1 MKVTKEIKIA
11 LVGIVGLVTLFF
23 GLNYLK
29 GLNLFSIDSKYY
41 LAFKEISGLS
51 ASCPIYADG
60 YKVGVVKNISYDYQN
75 ANNIMVEI
83 GVDPKLR
90 IPKGSSAEIV
100 GDLLGNVQVNL
111 LLANNPRERVEVGQT
126 IYGVIN
132 GGAMAQLKDMIPT
145 VEKIL
150 PKLDS
155 IMTSLNL
162 LLADPAIAQS
172 LHNVQNITS
181 NLTTTTAEAN
191 RLMAQLNS
199 QVPGMMSKA
208 NSVLN
213 NTSELTAGLNQKLAE
228 VDVATTMAKIDQ
240 TLANVN
246 AITEQMN
253 SREGSLGLLLH
264 DPGLYNHL
272 NATMRD
278 ADSLLINLR
287 AHPKRYVHFSLFGRK
302 DK

>member
-228 VDVATTMAKIDQ
+228 VDVATTMAKINQ

>member
-126 IYGVIN
+126 IYGVFN

>member
-1 MKVTKEIKIA
+1 MKISKEIKIA

-41 LAFKEISGLS
+41 LAFKDISGLS
-51 ASCPIYADG
+51 ASSPIYADG
-60 YKVGVVKNISYDYQN
+60 YKVGVVKGINYDYQN
-75 ANNIMVEI
+75 AGDILVEI

-100 GDLLGNVQVNL
+100 SDLLGNVRVNL
-111 LLANNPRERVEVGQT
+111 LMANNPRERVEEGQT
-126 IYGVIN
+126 INGMIN
-132 GGAMAQLKDMIPT
+132 GGAMSQLKDMVPAI
-145 VEKIL
+145 ERML

-155 IMTSLNL
+155 IMTSLNT
-162 LLADPAIAQS
+162 LLADPAIAQAI
-172 LHNVQNITS
+172 HNVQTVS
-181 NLTTTTAEAN
+181 ANLTTTTAEAN

-199 QVPGMMSKA
+199 QLPGLMSKA
-208 NSVLN
+208 NGVFD
-213 NTSELTAGLNQKLAE
+213 NTTQLTEGINQKIAD
-228 VDVATTMAKIDQ
+228 VDVAATMAKIDQ

-253 SREGSLGLLLH
+253 SREGSLGLLMR
-264 DPGLYNHL
+264 DPALYNNL

-278 ADSLLINLR
+278 ADSLLLNLR
-287 AHPKRYVHFSLFGRK
+287 AHPKRYVHFSIFGKK

>member
-181 NLTTTTAEAN
+181 NLSTTTAEAN